1 MILMTATVPIR
12 GMHLRPDQAAGPA
25 ATSFMTLAGA
35 GLAGPMNSNSGLN
48 AEVASVRAASAPDT
62 GPPMSTCR
70 DAHHGNPGRTPRLLP
85 GPPPRPNVR
94 LPLMIMHRSIRVRM
108 CPVERWVPLS
118 VPPRFLYFVPGNCP
132 ASEK

>member
-62 GPPMSTCR
+62 GPPMSTWTGR
-70 DAHHGNPGRTPRLLP
+70 PPRQPRENPEAAAGAAAAAERQATTDDHAQVHSSAHVPRGTM
-85 GPPPRPNVR
+85 GPPFSPNPVSVFCPRE
-94 LPLMIMHRSIRVRM
+94 LS
-108 CPVERWVPLS
+108 CP
-118 VPPRFLYFVPGNCP
+118 
-132 ASEK
+132 EK